1 LVFVF
6 GSTVTTR
13 YSSAYCDFVFDA
25 GTAFAIG
32 AASLKTFESDDDAKC
47 ISKETTI
54 TKKENMKP
62 TFETID
68 QSNERDS
75 FALRAGRRLPLTDC
89 NYHSVAL
96 GGYKSNCACTGAPSF
111 LNISR
116 DYFKREAGP
125 SFVAEASVFAM
136 IVLIAAWPVM
146 QAVSALSHFI
156 RATGGV

>member
-1 LVFVF
+1 LFF
-6 GSTVTTR
+6 GSTVIILYT
-13 YSSAYCDFVFDA
+13 SAICDFVFDT

-32 AASLKTFESDDDAKC
+32 AVSLKTFESDDDAKC
-47 ISKETTI
+47 ISKEITI

-62 TFETID
+62 TFETTD
-68 QSNERDS
+68 QSKERDS
-75 FALRAGRRLPLTDC
+75 FALGAGRRLPLTDC

-96 GGYKSNCACTGAPSF
+96 GGYKSNCARTSAPSF

-116 DYFKREAGP
+116 DYFKSEAGP

-146 QAVSALSHFI
+146 QTVSALSHFI
-156 RATGGV
+156 RAIG

>member
-1 LVFVF
+1 LIFGSIVTTYYISTSCDLVF
-6 GSTVTTR
+6 G
-13 YSSAYCDFVFDA
+13 A

-32 AASLKTFESDDDAKC
+32 AAFLKTFESDDEANC

-62 TFETID
+62 TIETID
-68 QSNERDS
+68 QSKKRDS
-75 FALRAGRRLPLTDC
+75 SAIRTGRRFPLTDC

-96 GGYKSNCACTGAPSF
+96 GGYKSNCARTGAPSF

-116 DYFKREAGP
+116 DYFKSEAGP
-125 SFVAEASVFAM
+125 SFVAEAFVFAM

-146 QAVSALSHFI
+146 QTVSALSHFI
-156 RATGGV
+156 RAIG